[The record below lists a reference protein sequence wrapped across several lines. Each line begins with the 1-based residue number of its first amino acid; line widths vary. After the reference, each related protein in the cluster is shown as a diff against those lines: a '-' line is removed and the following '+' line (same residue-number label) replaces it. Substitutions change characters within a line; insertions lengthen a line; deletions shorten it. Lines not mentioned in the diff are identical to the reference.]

1 MATPLASGNNVLLS
15 GGNSSSNTAGN
26 VEASSSGSG
35 AGASPMMTYFLAD
48 EDDVDA
54 AIEAAAIEAAGRD
67 PESFKAALQ
76 NARHFPHNKMT
87 AAGSSS
93 QSGTKPSHTGLA
105 GPAATATTA
114 ASTSQPIHDHVE
126 DTTDEDDRIQPH
138 RPSTPDIV
146 RPHHVR
152 HGHTHSITTSHHSAL
167 PPNFSPLFSQSTATS
182 LFGTPGAASLSAM
195 SSPSSRRDSLSGSLM
210 MDDPSIGGST
220 GGDGLISREMSF
232 DLERGPGGISF
243 GPSIAAS
250 GITSTTE
257 PASETATTDSFPAIH
272 HNAGQTSAPTGAA
285 ADAATASFMLGA
297 SSAGFSTTDSIMMES
312 GSAPQLIMPSIKMPS
327 RRPFT
332 ETGKNMG
339 RLKVLIAGDSGLGKT
354 SLIKAIV
361 QSCPHIV
368 HIDHITPT
376 SFSLSGTRRSSAATV
391 AGSSNMPD
399 GGQNTVRARRK
410 SSRSTRPD
418 LSTSQITEVYAST
431 KPYPAWWN
439 EVGDVSGLRRRK
451 SLGDNVLDRNI
462 CFVDTPG
469 FTRSTSV
476 SYTQNSRSLLV
487 PLLTL
492 SQTMDS
498 IMPVV
503 EYVEGYL
510 KKLCTNSLSDADFVG
525 LVSGDGGTSVDAVFY
540 MISGHLKPADIEY
553 LRLLS
558 PLTNVIPV
566 LARADSLRTDKD
578 VADAKEKIARQLHEA
593 NIKPFVFTAATAAQ
607 ELALTLASSSGLP
620 QPYAVSSANGSDHDV
635 MDASLLMSPDY
646 VQPLVPTD
654 LAALVEQVFCPDGIS
669 RLRHSAA
676 QKFAKWR
683 RSDSADTG
691 SNNSQA
697 SRPQSLYR
705 PLGLSGNELGILPG
719 PGSAGARPSVL
730 TTPLGAP
737 SSFALARITDHT
749 QREEHLAQ
757 IRLANWAAELQRN
770 LDNERAHYENLA
782 RNERAV
788 WLTERLSECVQD
800 GTLVAVPPAARDVVS
815 LTKKEQAK
823 LAKKKK
829 KSAAWSSSAST
840 TSMASAFSHED
851 PLGLLEVTAGLR
863 ARGMLVLEVLGS
875 LSVLG
880 GMAIWM
886 AKHNYHLQVY
896 SWVVGEWSRLW
907 NGDR

>member
-15 GGNSSSNTAGN
+15 GGNGSSNSNNIAGN
-26 VEASSSGSG
+26 VGASSSGSG

-76 NARHFPHNKMT
+76 NARHFPHNKMAAA

-93 QSGTKPSHTGLA
+93 QAPAKSSHS
-105 GPAATATTA
+105 GPASPASPATAA
-114 ASTSQPIHDHVE
+114 APTSQPIHDHVE
-126 DTTDEDDRIQPH
+126 DTTDEDDKSQAP
-138 RPSTPDIV
+138 RPSTPDVV

-152 HGHTHSITTSHHSAL
+152 HGHTHSITTSHPSTL
-167 PPNFSPLFSQSTATS
+167 PPNFSPLFSQSTTTS
-182 LFGTPGAASLSAM
+182 LFGTSGPASLSAM

-210 MDDPSIGGST
+210 MDDPLIGGSV
-220 GGDGLISREMSF
+220 GGDGLVSRDLSF
-232 DLERGPGGISF
+232 DLERGRGGISF

-257 PASETATTDSFPAIH
+257 PASETATTDSFPVTRH
-272 HNAGQTSAPTGAA
+272 ESGPSSDAA
-285 ADAATASFMLGA
+285 AAAATASFMLGA
-297 SSAGFSTTDSIMMES
+297 SSAGFSTTDRVMMES

-361 QSCPHIV
+361 QSCQHIV
-368 HIDHITPT
+368 HVDHITPT
-376 SFSLSGTRRSSAATV
+376 SFSVSGTRRSSAATV
-391 AGSSNMPD
+391 AGSSSMPD
-399 GGQNTVRARRK
+399 GGQNTVRVRRK

-418 LSTSQITEVYAST
+418 LSTSQITEIYAST

-439 EVGDVSGLRRRK
+439 EVSDVSGMRRRK

-469 FTRSTSV
+469 FTRSTS
-476 SYTQNSRSLLV
+476 
-487 PLLTL
+487 
-492 SQTMDS
+492 TMDS

-510 KKLCTNSLSDADFVG
+510 KRLCTNSLSDADFVG
-525 LVSGDGGTSVDAVFY
+525 LVSGDGGTSVDVVFY
-540 MISGHLKPADIEY
+540 MVSGHLKPADIEY

-558 PLTNVIPV
+558 PLTNVVPV
-566 LARADSLRTDKD
+566 LARADALGTDED
-578 VADAKEKIARQLHEA
+578 VAEAKEKIARQLHEA
-593 NIKPFVFTAATAAQ
+593 NIKPFVFTAPTASQ
-607 ELALTLASSSGLP
+607 EPALTLASSSGLP

-669 RLRHSAA
+669 RLRHVAA

-683 RSDSADTG
+683 RSDSADSS
-691 SNNSQA
+691 SNNSQT
-697 SRPQSLYR
+697 SRPQLLYR

-719 PGSAGARPSVL
+719 PGSAGNRPSVL

-815 LTKKEQAK
+815 LAKKEQAK

-829 KSAAWSSSAST
+829 KSAWSSSAST

-896 SWVVGEWSRLW
+896 SWVMGEWSRLW
-907 NGDR
+907 SGDR